1 MIGNLL
7 FTVLFFAVLIVLALI
22 MGRFMGKVF
31 GGEKTFLSPVLLPVE
46 NLIYKSCRI
55 NPTDQMNWKQYALA
69 LILFNLAGFL
79 FLFILQLIQGVLPL
93 NPQKFGG
100 VRWDTALNT
109 AISFMTNTN
118 WQSYAGEST
127 ISYLTQM
134 AGMTVQNF
142 VSAATGFGAALA
154 LFRGFTLKNS
164 NTIGNF
170 WVDLT
175 RTVLYVLIPL
185 SLVLSLVLVS
195 QGVVQT
201 LGGYVHA
208 STLQGKEQVIAVG
221 PVAMQEAIKE
231 LGNNGGGFFNANS
244 SHPFENPNFLTNFL
258 EILGLLL
265 LPFSFPFMMGFLM
278 KSRGKGIAIFMAMF
292 ILLIAGLAGAVY
304 FEMKGNPN
312 LAKLGVVH
320 GANMEGKETRF
331 GIFTSAFFS
340 VATTVTSTG
349 AVNSMHES
357 MLPMT
362 GLVQMFNMG
371 IGEIIFGGVGVGI
384 ISMLFY
390 AFMTMFLAGLMIGR
404 TPEIYNKKLEPFEM
418 IMTLI
423 GMLAAPMGVLIF
435 SSLAS
440 VLPVA
445 LSSLNNAG
453 PHGLSEILYAY
464 ASPFGNNGSAFAGL
478 NANTLYYNLSISA
491 AMLIGRFATIIPA
504 LAIAGS
510 LAKKKSIADTPATFH
525 TSTPLFVVMLVFI
538 VIVFGGLTFFMPFVL
553 GPVLDQLFMN
563 AGKLF

>member
-349 AVNSMHES
+349 AVNSMHERHA
-357 MLPMT
+357 PND
-362 GLVQMFNMG
+362 GPGPDVQYG
-371 IGEIIFGGVGVGI
+371 DRRDHIRRRG
-384 ISMLFY
+384 SRHHQHALLRFY
-390 AFMTMFLAGLMIGR
+390 DDVPCGPDDRPHAGNI
-404 TPEIYNKKLEPFEM
+404 
-418 IMTLI
+418 
-423 GMLAAPMGVLIF
+423 
-435 SSLAS
+435 
-440 VLPVA
+440 
-445 LSSLNNAG
+445 
-453 PHGLSEILYAY
+453 
-464 ASPFGNNGSAFAGL
+464 
-478 NANTLYYNLSISA
+478 
-491 AMLIGRFATIIPA
+491 
-504 LAIAGS
+504 
-510 LAKKKSIADTPATFH
+510 
-525 TSTPLFVVMLVFI
+525 
-538 VIVFGGLTFFMPFVL
+538 
-553 GPVLDQLFMN
+553 
-563 AGKLF
+563 